1 MLIGLL
7 LRRLPSDGGSGEGS
21 VVQKADGDELVIV
34 ATDVVLVEVVV
45 VEILAVLR
53 VPVLSPDV
61 RLLLQVRI
69 R

>member
-7 LRRLPSDGGSGEGS
+7 LRRLPSDGSGGEGS
-21 VVQKADGDELVIV
+21 VVQKADSDELVIV

-53 VPVLSPDV
+53 VPVLSLDV